1 MIADNQCESNFLG
14 YFDFPATICVSV
26 NENLIHGI
34 PNNKPFQVG
43 DVVSIDAG
51 CKYQGYHADAAF
63 TTIVGEAKS
72 DIDQKIIEVTKES
85 LDSLPQVWTRGLL
98 YFLAIFV
105 SIILPWA
112 ILSKVD
118 ETGTA
123 RGRTEPKD
131 KTIKLDA
138 AVAGTVAEIRVKE
151 GDSVKAGETLLLLE
165 SELVKSELRQ
175 AQDKLEGQLNRL
187 SQLNSS
193 KNQLIVS
200 LATQQQQNQSQ
211 QLEKQ
216 AQVDQAQQ
224 NIITLKNAYELQKE
238 ERLSQLNQAQQTLEN
253 SRTTSKLV
261 ESSLASSQREVQ
273 RYSKL
278 NKAGVVPEINLV
290 EKQDIAK
297 DKQKLYEQTKSD
309 IEQAKLRLQE
319 QKSSYERNL
328 RQANAD
334 IEHAKLRLKEQ
345 ERGYQTL
352 TRSGQLSVLRIV
364 EQQKN
369 LDTDISSL
377 KSDIAQSKSQIDSLK
392 FQLGQRELKAPVS
405 GILFQLPIQ
414 KAGSVVQLGT
424 MVAEIASTNS
434 PLIIR
439 AQMATTESGSLRTG
453 MPVKLKFDAYPFQD
467 YGIISGEL
475 IKISPNT
482 VEVDTPNGKTA
493 AYNLEI
499 SLKQNCVPSPDKCIP
514 LRPGDTAT
522 AEVIVRQRRIID
534 FLIDPFKKLQKG
546 GVKL

>member
-1 MIADNQCESNFLG
+1 MASVWNGRVTKSLSEAPLHQE
-14 YFDFPATICVSV
+14 VSLQPTQ
-26 NENLIHGI
+26 EIKTDDWSEI
-34 PNNKPFQVG
+34 
-43 DVVSIDAG
+43 
-51 CKYQGYHADAAF
+51 
-63 TTIVGEAKS
+63 
-72 DIDQKIIEVTKES
+72 TKES

-98 YFLAIFV
+98 YFLVIFV
-105 SIILPWA
+105 SIFLPWA
-112 ILSKVD
+112 ILFKVD

-151 GDSVKAGETLLLLE
+151 GDFVKAGQTLLLLE
-165 SELVKSELRQ
+165 SELIKAELRQ

-193 KNQLIVS
+193 KNQLIIS
-200 LATQQQQNQSQ
+200 LTTQQQQNQSQ

-216 AQVDQAQQ
+216 TQVDQAQQ
-224 NIITLKNAYELQKE
+224 NVMTLNNAYELQKE
-238 ERLSQLNQAQQTLEN
+238 ERLSQVNQAQQTLEN
-253 SRTTSKLV
+253 SLNTSKLV

-278 NKAGVVPEINLV
+278 NKEGVIPEINLV

-297 DKQKLYEQTKSD
+297 EKQKLYEQTKSD

-319 QKSSYERNL
+319 QKSSYERNI

-334 IEHAKLRLKEQ
+334 IEQAKLRLKEQ
-345 ERGYQTL
+345 QRGYQTL
-352 TRSGQLSVLRIV
+352 TRSGELAVLKIT

-369 LDTDISSL
+369 LETDITAL
-377 KSDIAQSKSQIDSLK
+377 KSDIAQTKSQIDSLK

-405 GILFQLPIQ
+405 GTLFQLPIQ

-424 MVAEIASTNS
+424 MVAEIASINS

-439 AQMATTESGSLRTG
+439 AQMATTESGSLQIG
-453 MPVKLKFDAYPFQD
+453 LPVKLKFDAYPFQD
-467 YGIISGEL
+467 YGVVSGQL

-482 VEVDTPNGKTA
+482 VEVDSPNGKVA

-499 SLKQNCVPSPDKCIP
+499 ALNKDCIPSGDKCIP

-534 FLIDPFKKLQKG
+534 FILDPFKKLQQG

>member
-1 MIADNQCESNFLG
+1 MTSTLNGNVQNQIIADSNE
-14 YFDFPATICVSV
+14 P
-26 NENLIHGI
+26 
-34 PNNKPFQVG
+34 
-43 DVVSIDAG
+43 
-51 CKYQGYHADAAF
+51 
-63 TTIVGEAKS
+63 
-72 DIDQKIIEVTKES
+72 KILPLSLPEITSEDWSEITKES

-98 YFLAIFV
+98 YLLVLIV
-105 SIILPWA
+105 SLVLPWA
-112 ILSKVD
+112 MLSKVD

-123 RGRTEPKD
+123 RGRIEPKD
-131 KTIKLDA
+131 KTVKLDA

-151 GDSVKAGETLLLLE
+151 GETVKAGQTLLLLE
-165 SELVKSELRQ
+165 SELVKSDLRQ
-175 AQDKLEGQLNRL
+175 VQDKLEGQLNRL

-224 NIITLKNAYELQKE
+224 NINTLKNAYQFQKE
-238 ERLSQLNQAQQTLEN
+238 ERLSQLNQARQTLVN
-253 SRTTSKLV
+253 SLTTNNLV
-261 ESSLASSQREVQ
+261 ESSLGSSQREVK
-273 RYSKL
+273 RYTQLKQQ
-278 NKAGVVPEINLV
+278 GVIPEINLV

-297 DKQKLYEQTKSD
+297 DKQKLYAQTKSD
-309 IEQAKLRLQE
+309 IQQAKLRLAE

-334 IEHAKLRLKEQ
+334 IEQAKLRLQEQ

-352 TRSGQLSVLRIV
+352 TRSGQLAELKIA
-364 EQQKN
+364 EQQKS
-369 LDTDISSL
+369 LDTDVTSL
-377 KSDIAQSKSQIDSLK
+377 KSEIAQSKSQIESLK
-392 FQLGQRELKAPVS
+392 FQLGQREIKASVN

-424 MVAEIASTNS
+424 MVAEIAQDNS

-439 AQMATTESGSLRTG
+439 AQMATTESGFLRIG
-453 MPVKLKFDAYPFQD
+453 LPVKLKFDAYPFQD
-467 YGIISGEL
+467 YGIVSGEL

-482 VEVDTPNGKTA
+482 IEMDTPNGKVA

-499 SLKQNCVPSPDKCIP
+499 SLKQSCIPSTNKCIP

-522 AEVIVRQRRIID
+522 AEVIVRQRLIID
-534 FLIDPFKKLQKG
+534 FLLDPFKKLQQG

>member
-1 MIADNQCESNFLG
+1 MTSTLNGNVQNQIIADSNELEILPLPLPEITSE
-14 YFDFPATICVSV
+14 DWSEI
-26 NENLIHGI
+26 
-34 PNNKPFQVG
+34 
-43 DVVSIDAG
+43 
-51 CKYQGYHADAAF
+51 
-63 TTIVGEAKS
+63 
-72 DIDQKIIEVTKES
+72 TKES

-98 YFLAIFV
+98 YLLVLIV
-105 SIILPWA
+105 SLVLPWA
-112 ILSKVD
+112 MLSKVD

-123 RGRTEPKD
+123 RGRIEPKD
-131 KTIKLDA
+131 KTVKLDA

-151 GDSVKAGETLLLLE
+151 GETVKAGQTLLLLE
-165 SELVKSELRQ
+165 SELVKSDLRQ
-175 AQDKLEGQLNRL
+175 VQDKLEGQLNRL

-224 NIITLKNAYELQKE
+224 NINTLKNAYQFQKE
-238 ERLSQLNQAQQTLEN
+238 ERLSQLNQARQTLVN
-253 SRTTSKLV
+253 SLTTNNLV
-261 ESSLASSQREVQ
+261 ESSLVSSQREVK
-273 RYSKL
+273 RYTQLKQQ
-278 NKAGVVPEINLV
+278 GVIPEINLV

-297 DKQKLYEQTKSD
+297 DKQKLYAQTKSD
-309 IEQAKLRLQE
+309 IQQAQLRLAE

-334 IEHAKLRLKEQ
+334 IEQAKLRLQEQ

-352 TRSGQLSVLRIV
+352 TRSGQLAELKIA
-364 EQQKN
+364 EQQKS
-369 LDTDISSL
+369 LDTEVTSL
-377 KSDIAQSKSQIDSLK
+377 KSEIAQSKSQIESLK
-392 FQLGQRELKAPVS
+392 FQLGQREIKASVN

-424 MVAEIASTNS
+424 MVAEIAQDNS

-439 AQMATTESGSLRTG
+439 AQMATTESGFLRIG
-453 MPVKLKFDAYPFQD
+453 LPVKLKFDAYPFQD
-467 YGIISGEL
+467 YGILSGEL

-482 VEVDTPNGKTA
+482 IEMDTPNGKVA

-499 SLKQNCVPSPDKCIP
+499 SLKQSCIPSTNKCIP

-522 AEVIVRQRRIID
+522 AEVIVRQRLIID
-534 FLIDPFKKLQKG
+534 FLLDPFKKLQQG